1 MVSDRRANVGWE
13 EGGVKD
19 NTESSV
25 LASGTIPEI
34 GGRHRRRRRRLEGH
48 RDLEDMV
55 NLRSHGPQAAS
66 SMNQKLRTQVKVKA
80 DPNNREMSTLFTTME
95 VFRIFPGSEWSEDH

>member
-34 GGRHRRRRRRLEGH
+34 GGRHRRRRRLEGH
-48 RDLEDMV
+48 IDLEDMV

-66 SMNQKLRTQVKVKA
+66 SMNQKLRTRVKVKA
-80 DPNNREMSTLFTTME
+80 DPKNREMSIVFTTME
-95 VFRIFPGSEWSEDH
+95 VFRIFPGSESSEDH

>member
-1 MVSDRRANVGWE
+1 
-13 EGGVKD
+13 
-19 NTESSV
+19 
-25 LASGTIPEI
+25 
-34 GGRHRRRRRRLEGH
+34 
-48 RDLEDMV
+48 MV

-80 DPNNREMSTLFTTME
+80 DPNNREMSTVFTTME